1 MNLLI
6 IIFTARILGAEGRGE
21 ITYLITCIGLLQVF
35 TAIVGNSVMVFMLTK
50 YQQKEI
56 LISSF
61 LWTLF
66 IAVIALPFVF
76 FITKLSITNLLYFVL
91 LGIIQTGFNNLT
103 ALYSYQLKF
112 RLLTILKIIQPLILL
127 ILIFAMSTFE
137 ILNTNI
143 YWQLLIISFLPHFG
157 FLLFETF
164 RKNQKI
170 TFHSLMVITKHFLK
184 LGGLNQLNNLM
195 QFASYRFAVLIIMR
209 MLSVKDVGIFGL
221 WLTVTDSIW
230 LIPVGLANVNMAYA
244 TKSNYSVKSIL
255 KYILASLAVSLSL
268 IITILLIPNDFFVW
282 LLGKDFTALKSLIL
296 ISSPVICLFTINI
309 IIANFFSAK
318 GLIKYN
324 TISSGLG
331 FISITSITALLT
343 AQFGLKGAVMS
354 NCISY
359 FISIVVTLILF
370 YRNSSQFNSNSIPIN

>member
-1 MNLLI
+1 
-6 IIFTARILGAEGRGE
+6 
-21 ITYLITCIGLLQVF
+21 
-35 TAIVGNSVMVFMLTK
+35 
-50 YQQKEI
+50 
-56 LISSF
+56 
-61 LWTLF
+61 
-66 IAVIALPFVF
+66 
-76 FITKLSITNLLYFVL
+76 
-91 LGIIQTGFNNLT
+91 
-103 ALYSYQLKF
+103 
-112 RLLTILKIIQPLILL
+112 
-127 ILIFAMSTFE
+127 
-137 ILNTNI
+137 
-143 YWQLLIISFLPHFG
+143 
-157 FLLFETF
+157 
-164 RKNQKI
+164 
-170 TFHSLMVITKHFLK
+170 
-184 LGGLNQLNNLM
+184 
-195 QFASYRFAVLIIMR
+195 
-209 MLSVKDVGIFGL
+209 
-221 WLTVTDSIW
+221 
-230 LIPVGLANVNMAYA
+230 
-244 TKSNYSVKSIL
+244 SNYSVKSIL